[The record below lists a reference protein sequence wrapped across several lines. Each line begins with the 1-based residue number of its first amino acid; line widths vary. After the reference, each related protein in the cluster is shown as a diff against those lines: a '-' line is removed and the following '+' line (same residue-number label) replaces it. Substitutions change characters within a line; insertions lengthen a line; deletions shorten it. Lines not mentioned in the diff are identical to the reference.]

1 MQRKMAAAMGG
12 APGGGRSALRA
23 LRLAL
28 ARAARDIFELPVS
41 VIGATQGRDSLES
54 VPGRLKEENLLLHLD
69 GPGRA
74 IGALSVNRSFMTALI
89 QQQTIGKVT
98 GGEPAERA
106 YTSTD
111 AALVA
116 PLVDE
121 MIKRAA
127 DLSEKP
133 ADTECFRGFRFGTR
147 VVDLRAMMLLLEAER
162 FRCFDLT
169 VEFNGGVSQGQMLLI
184 LPEPVVVAQK
194 KTADSETIS
203 MKEAVSSARAD
214 LNAVICRLTLSLNE
228 LSNLR
233 IGDTLA
239 LKDPNLAHA
248 DLVSITGTR
257 ISTAR
262 LGQAGGLRAV
272 RINEVATASMEGP
285 GEQNGFQPEALNTLT
300 HIEDALTLDMPAGI
314 GESEPWNEGL
324 TQALPEIDGMGA
336 SEMDFGDFPAM
347 SGADDDLLPDMNV
360 EEAAVEISA
369 LAGLSLDGSDLPE

>member
-1 MQRKMAAAMGG
+1 
-12 APGGGRSALRA
+12 LRA